1 MSETISKGEQSNM
14 QLAAN
19 QVQDWSKEN
28 LFQLNCDKTK
38 EHVINYSRSNQNE
51 SFPSVYIEG
60 KPISIVTRAK
70 LLGVTINSKFSWN
83 DHIENLVK
91 SASRKLYFLVQLKRA
106 RFHRPILS
114 LTIAYLLDHP

>member
-1 MSETISKGEQSNM
+1 MSTI
-14 QLAAN
+14 
-19 QVQDWSKEN
+19 
-28 LFQLNCDKTK
+28 F
-38 EHVINYSRSNQNE
+38 
-51 SFPSVYIEG
+51 YIH

-70 LLGVTINSKFSWN
+70 LLGVTINSKLSWN

-114 LTIAYLLDHP
+114 LTIAYVLDHP